1 MKENDERLN
10 RKIEQKKKGLKKAIK
25 RMRTKIRQEKK
36 EIKCCG
42 IKLKDKK
49 N

>member
-1 MKENDERLN
+1 
-10 RKIEQKKKGLKKAIK
+10 
-25 RMRTKIRQEKK
+25 MRTKIRQKKK

-49 N
+49 KLKKLLKKRN